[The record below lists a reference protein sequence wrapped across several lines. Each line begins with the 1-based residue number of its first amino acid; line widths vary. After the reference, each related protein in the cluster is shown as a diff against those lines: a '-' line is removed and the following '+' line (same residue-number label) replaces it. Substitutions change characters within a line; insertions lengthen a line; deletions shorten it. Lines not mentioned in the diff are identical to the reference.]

1 MPTAAK
7 LFSAV
12 AFAIAAYVAADVYKL
27 GVPDRTVWGAFNLIS
42 AAIGML
48 CGWLVMGGLAG
59 RGYRAAIG
67 YGLRTMVTVVF
78 WILLAFSTY
87 MMIMRSMNKVYD
99 GPMEAL
105 VGIFDLMI
113 ENAAPMANTTMI
125 GTLFAGGIVSGMIVE
140 WVGRRWR

>member
-7 LFSAV
+7 LFSAA
-12 AFAIAAYVAADVYKL
+12 AFAIAAYLAAEVYKL
-27 GVPDRTVWGAFNLIS
+27 GDPERTVWGAFSIIC
-42 AAIGML
+42 AVIGML

-87 MMIMRSMNKVYD
+87 MMILRSMSKVYD

-113 ENAAPMANTTMI
+113 ENAAPMASSLMI
-125 GTLFAGGIVSGMIVE
+125 GTLFASGIVAGIIVE
-140 WVGRRWR
+140 WAGRRWR